1 MLHFFVASK
10 DAAMT
15 MNRFSSTT
23 PKSRYLPL
31 VAAVLTLALSACGDK
46 QQAASGAPPAPEVGV
61 ATVELGT
68 VGLGTELPGR
78 LEASRVAE
86 VRARAA
92 GILLKRHFREGS
104 EVKAGQTLFTIDSAP
119 YRASLAS
126 AQANLAQ
133 ASALLQRYKPLL
145 ESGAISKQEFDN
157 AQAAEKVARAQVQAA
172 SINVGYTTVTAP
184 ISGRIG
190 RELATEGAL
199 VGQGQAT
206 HLATIQQTN
215 PLYVNLTQSANEV
228 MQLRQALQAGKLKSA
243 GDGDGVRVQVVLENG
258 QVYEHSG
265 RLLFTDLTVDAGTGQ
280 VSLRAELPNPDYLLL
295 PGMYVRVRLE
305 QAQVENAVL
314 VPQQAVTRSAH
325 GDTVM
330 VVAADGTFAP
340 RPVKISQS
348 QGNSWVVVDG
358 LKNGE
363 QVMVD
368 GFMKLRPGMTKVKAV
383 PFQAAGAASAAV
395 GSASAASSAA
405 SSAAE
410 SASGAASAAGAG
422 GAASAAASAAASTAA
437 AASAPASK

>member
-330 VVAADGTFAP
+330 VVAADGTFA
-340 RPVKISQS
+340 
-348 QGNSWVVVDG
+348 
-358 LKNGE
+358 
-363 QVMVD
+363 
-368 GFMKLRPGMTKVKAV
+368 
-383 PFQAAGAASAAV
+383 
-395 GSASAASSAA
+395 
-405 SSAAE
+405 
-410 SASGAASAAGAG
+410 
-422 GAASAAASAAASTAA
+422 
-437 AASAPASK
+437 

>member
-1 MLHFFVASK
+1 
-10 DAAMT
+10 MT
-15 MNRFSSTT
+15 MNRFSLSPT
-23 PKSRYLPL
+23 KRRSAPL
-31 VAAVLTLALSACGDK
+31 LAAVLTLALSACGDK
-46 QQAASGAPPAPEVGV
+46 QPQGAAGAPPAPEVGV
-61 ATVELGT
+61 ATVDLGT

-104 EVKAGQTLFTIDSAP
+104 EVKAGQTLFTIDPAP
-119 YRASLAS
+119 YRTTLAS

-133 ASALLQRYKPLL
+133 ASGLLQRYKPLL
-145 ESGAISKQEFDN
+145 ESGAISKQEYDN
-157 AQAAEKVARAQVQAA
+157 ALAAEKVARAQVEAA
-172 SINVGYTTVTAP
+172 SINLGYTTVTAP

-206 HLATIQQTN
+206 HLATIQQTH

-228 MQLRQALQAGKLKSA
+228 MQLQQAIKAGTLKSA
-243 GDGDGVRVQVVLENG
+243 GDGDGVRVEVVLENG

-265 RLLFTDLTVDAGTGQ
+265 RLLFTDLTVDPGTGQ
-280 VSLRAELPNPDYLLL
+280 VSLRAELPNPDHLLL

-314 VPQQAVTRSAH
+314 VPQQAVTRGAH

-340 RPVKISQS
+340 RMVKISQA
-348 QGNSWVVVDG
+348 QGNNWVVVDG

-383 PFQAAGAASAAV
+383 PFKAAGAAA
-395 GSASAASSAA
+395 GAA

-410 SASGAASAAGAG
+410 SASAPASASAAVASAAVAASATP
-422 GAASAAASAAASTAA
+422 AAS

>member
-340 RPVKISQS
+340 RPIKISQS

-405 SSAAE
+405 E

>member
-31 VAAVLTLALSACGDK
+31 VAAVLKLALSACGDK

-348 QGNSWVVVDG
+348 QGNSWGV
-358 LKNGE
+358 
-363 QVMVD
+363 VD

-395 GSASAASSAA
+395 GSASAA

>member
-15 MNRFSSTT
+15 MNCFSSTT

-383 PFQAAGAASAAV
+383 PFKAAGAAA
-395 GSASAASSAA
+395 GAA

-410 SASGAASAAGAG
+410 SASAPAS
-422 GAASAAASAAASTAA
+422 ASAAAASAVVAASATPAA
-437 AASAPASK
+437 SAASAPASK

>member
-157 AQAAEKVARAQVQAA
+157 AQAAER
-172 SINVGYTTVTAP
+172 
-184 ISGRIG
+184 
-190 RELATEGAL
+190 L
-199 VGQGQAT
+199 
-206 HLATIQQTN
+206 H
-215 PLYVNLTQSANEV
+215 
-228 MQLRQALQAGKLKSA
+228 
-243 GDGDGVRVQVVLENG
+243 VRKCKQ
-258 QVYEHSG
+258 
-265 RLLFTDLTVDAGTGQ
+265 
-280 VSLRAELPNPDYLLL
+280 
-295 PGMYVRVRLE
+295 
-305 QAQVENAVL
+305 
-314 VPQQAVTRSAH
+314 
-325 GDTVM
+325 
-330 VVAADGTFAP
+330 
-340 RPVKISQS
+340 
-348 QGNSWVVVDG
+348 
-358 LKNGE
+358 
-363 QVMVD
+363 
-368 GFMKLRPGMTKVKAV
+368 
-383 PFQAAGAASAAV
+383 
-395 GSASAASSAA
+395 
-405 SSAAE
+405 
-410 SASGAASAAGAG
+410 
-422 GAASAAASAAASTAA
+422 
-437 AASAPASK
+437 PASMWAIPR

>member
-295 PGMYVRVRLE
+295 PGKYVRVRLE

-368 GFMKLRPGMTKVKAV
+368 GFMKLHPGMTKVKAV

-395 GSASAASSAA
+395 GSASAA

>member
-228 MQLRQALQAGKLKSA
+228 MHLRQALQAGKLKSA

-405 SSAAE
+405 E

>member
-410 SASGAASAAGAG
+410 SASGAASAGAG
-422 GAASAAASAAASTAA
+422 SASAAASAAASTAA

>member
-1 MLHFFVASK
+1 MRLGLAANRLHHK
-10 DAAMT
+10 DAD
-15 MNRFSSTT
+15 
-23 PKSRYLPL
+23 
-31 VAAVLTLALSACGDK
+31 AALFRWLR
-46 QQAASGAPPAPEVGV
+46 AS
-61 ATVELGT
+61 
-68 VGLGTELPGR
+68 
-78 LEASRVAE
+78 
-86 VRARAA
+86 AA

-243 GDGDGVRVQVVLENG
+243 GDGDGVRVQVVP
-258 QVYEHSG
+258 QISIVY
-265 RLLFTDLTVDAGTGQ
+265 R
-280 VSLRAELPNPDYLLL
+280 
-295 PGMYVRVRLE
+295 
-305 QAQVENAVL
+305 
-314 VPQQAVTRSAH
+314 
-325 GDTVM
+325 
-330 VVAADGTFAP
+330 
-340 RPVKISQS
+340 
-348 QGNSWVVVDG
+348 
-358 LKNGE
+358 
-363 QVMVD
+363 
-368 GFMKLRPGMTKVKAV
+368 
-383 PFQAAGAASAAV
+383 
-395 GSASAASSAA
+395 
-405 SSAAE
+405 
-410 SASGAASAAGAG
+410 
-422 GAASAAASAAASTAA
+422 
-437 AASAPASK
+437 

>member
-15 MNRFSSTT
+15 MNCFSSTT

-228 MQLRQALQAGKLKSA
+228 MHLRQALQAGKLKSA

-280 VSLRAELPNPDYLLL
+280 VFLRAELPNPDYLLL

-405 SSAAE
+405 E

>member
-15 MNRFSSTT
+15 MNCFSSTT

-228 MQLRQALQAGKLKSA
+228 MHLRQALQAGKLKSA

-405 SSAAE
+405 E

>member
-405 SSAAE
+405 E
-410 SASGAASAAGAG
+410 SASGAASAGAG
-422 GAASAAASAAASTAA
+422 SASAAASAAASTAA

>member
-1 MLHFFVASK
+1 M
-10 DAAMT
+10 
-15 MNRFSSTT
+15 
-23 PKSRYLPL
+23 
-31 VAAVLTLALSACGDK
+31 
-46 QQAASGAPPAPEVGV
+46 
-61 ATVELGT
+61 TVEPGTVSLGT
-68 VGLGTELPGR
+68 GLPGR

-104 EVKAGQTLFTIDSAP
+104 EVKAGQTLFTIDPAP
-119 YRASLAS
+119 YQATLSS

-145 ESGAISKQEFDN
+145 ESNAISKQEYDN
-157 AQAAEKVARAQVQAA
+157 AVAAEKMARAQVTTA
-172 SINVGYTTVTAP
+172 SINLGYTNVTAP

-228 MQLRQALQAGKLKSA
+228 VQLQQALQTGKLKNA
-243 GDGDGVRVQVVLENG
+243 GDEGGVRVDVMLDNG

-265 RLLFTDLTVDAGTGQ
+265 RLLFTDLSVDPGTGQ
-280 VSLRAELPNPDYLLL
+280 VSLRAELPNPDHLLL
-295 PGMYVRVRLE
+295 PGMYVRVQLE

-314 VPQQAVTRSAH
+314 VPQQAVTRSAN

-340 RPVKISQS
+340 RPIKISQS
-348 QGNSWVVVDG
+348 QGHDWVVVDG
-358 LKNGE
+358 LKSGE
-363 QVMVD
+363 RVMVD
-368 GFMKLRPGMTKVKAV
+368 GFTRLRPGMTKVKAV
-383 PFQAAGAASAAV
+383 AVAKNAASAASAPAAASV
-395 GSASAASSAA
+395 ANASVNAAPAAAASAQASAALAHASAA
-405 SSAAE
+405 
-410 SASGAASAAGAG
+410 SASGAAKPS
-422 GAASAAASAAASTAA
+422 ASAAAS
-437 AASAPASK
+437 K

>member
-15 MNRFSSTT
+15 MNCFSSTT

-92 GILLKRHFREGS
+92 GILLKRQFREGS

-243 GDGDGVRVQVVLENG
+243 GDGDGVRVQVVLETG

-405 SSAAE
+405 E

>member
-15 MNRFSSTT
+15 MNCFSSTT

-104 EVKAGQTLFTIDSAP
+104 KVKAGQTLFTIDSAP

-405 SSAAE
+405 E